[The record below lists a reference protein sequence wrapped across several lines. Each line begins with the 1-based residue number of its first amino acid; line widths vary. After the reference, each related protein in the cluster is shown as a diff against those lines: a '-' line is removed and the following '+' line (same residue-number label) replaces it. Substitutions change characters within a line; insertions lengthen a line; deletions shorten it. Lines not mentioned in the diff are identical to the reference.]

1 MIGLVKVSSHIR
13 WFTFLS
19 WTLIYFIS
27 AVISKEVQVPYDES
41 LVVVWFPA
49 GVSIMAFLLS
59 PIRAWPAFLFLFS
72 LVNWYLE
79 PEPFDV
85 ASSMMSMVSAL
96 SLLIS
101 PLLIASI
108 VRYLA
113 QYQSPLNTII
123 TWIIISA
130 VICAIDNWLSVL
142 LLDSLDEKIILDD
155 FLTSWL
161 ADMSGIY
168 FAVAMLLGLVQPQS
182 LKQLNSIKKILLT
195 LCWLMMLAISSWLIF
210 SDQIT
215 GLKSYI
221 NYHYGSALNII
232 LACIPIIFIILLIL
246 FLQDFCRGIG
256 LLVLGTIVIFY
267 SEQGYGPFF
276 LPGLLREEPLL
287 LAQTYLSVIA
297 IFMLLLSLL
306 AASQVERTSKRA
318 SKSLIRYQLF
328 IQEDKIKFDPQIKL
342 ITSLPVKSD
351 IHHILQAI
359 EISAHEMLKEHW
371 SLVSSHHGMPVNFQL
386 KGLDGEWL
394 NVRDRI
400 LITIADKINP
410 MLLGEWEILSK
421 SKVDL

>member
-1 MIGLVKVSSHIR
+1 MIGLVKISSHIR

-27 AVISKEVQVPYDES
+27 AVISKEVQVPYDDV

-49 GVSIMAFLLS
+49 GVSIVAFLLS
-59 PIRAWPAFLFLFS
+59 PVRAWPIFLLLFS

-79 PEPFDV
+79 PFDFV
-85 ASSMMSMVSAL
+85 SFYLSMISAV

-101 PLLIASI
+101 PLLIAAI

-113 QYQSPLNTII
+113 QYQSPLNTIM
-123 TWIIISA
+123 TWIVISA
-130 VICAIDNWLSVL
+130 IICAIDNWLSVMWL
-142 LLDSLDEKIILDD
+142 GSLDEKIILDD

-182 LKQLNSIKKILLT
+182 LKQLNSVKKVLLT
-195 LCWLMMLAISSWLIF
+195 LCWLILLAISSWLIF
-210 SDQIT
+210 SDAIT
-215 GLKSYI
+215 GLKGYI
-221 NYHYGSALNII
+221 NHYYGSALNII
-232 LACIPIIFIILLIL
+232 LACIPIMFIILLIL
-246 FLQDFCRGIG
+246 FLQDFGRGIG

-306 AASQVERTSKRA
+306 AASQVEKTVKHA

-328 IQEDKIKFDPQIKL
+328 IQDDKIKFDPQIKL
-342 ITSLPVKSD
+342 ITSLPLKCDVY
-351 IHHILQAI
+351 HILQSI
-359 EISAHEMLKEHW
+359 EISAHQILKEHW
-371 SLVSSHHGMPVNFQL
+371 SLVSSHHGIPVNFQL
-386 KGLDGEWL
+386 KGLDDEWL

-400 LITIADKINP
+400 LITIADKTNP
-410 MLLGEWEILSK
+410 MLLGEWEILAESK
-421 SKVDL
+421 ANL